1 MADPHAVAHSLERIQ
16 RSERQIAEQH
26 AALDR
31 LQVDLQ
37 RALENGAERGVEEAL
52 RALEGAV
59 VAHFELEEHAY
70 YPDPE
75 ALPAGPA
82 EALRALEGE
91 HEQLRAELEDLR
103 RAFEGE
109 GLPALRT
116 AFSIFATALAEHE
129 TREEKLME
137 RLSHPD

>member
-1 MADPHAVAHSLERIQ
+1 MADADAIPHSIERMQ

-26 AALDR
+26 SALDR

-37 RALENGAERGVEEAL
+37 RALEDGADRDVEAAL

-70 YPDPE
+70 YPDP
-75 ALPAGPA
+75 AGLPADTA

-103 RAFEGE
+103 RAYEGE